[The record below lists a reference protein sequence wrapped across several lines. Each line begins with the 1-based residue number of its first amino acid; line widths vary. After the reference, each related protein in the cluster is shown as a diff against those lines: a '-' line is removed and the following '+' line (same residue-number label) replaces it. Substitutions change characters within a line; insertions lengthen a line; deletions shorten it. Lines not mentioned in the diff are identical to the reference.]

1 MHKDEHSGA
10 IVSIQFVPETE
21 LLETGLQDETSAP
34 DSASSNASEVM
45 ALQPSQVTFIW
56 ADQKQ
61 SAEVFNAVIN
71 MFLHIS

>member
-34 DSASSNASEVM
+34 DSALSNASEVM
-45 ALQPSQVTFIW
+45 ALQPSQVTFI
-56 ADQKQ
+56 
-61 SAEVFNAVIN
+61 
-71 MFLHIS
+71 